1 MVCTRCI
8 MAVQQILT
16 SLQLSGEVTMGEVD
30 IKSSLSVNQLNKL
43 DSNLQRIG
51 FELLGTKESKA
62 INTVKTELIALIQ
75 SGNVPF
81 NFSLAGFV
89 TNILHKSYG
98 NFSQLF
104 SVVEGIT
111 LEQFFLMQKVE
122 KVKEWL
128 RYGEL
133 QLSEMAN
140 LLGYSSTAHLSTQF
154 KKITG
159 STPTAFK
166 KATGGRISLDA
177 V

>member
-8 MAVQQILT
+8 TALQQILQ
-16 SLQLSGEVTMGEVD
+16 SLQLSGEVSMGEVD
-30 IKSSLSVNQLNKL
+30 INGSLTVNQLNDL
-43 DSNLQRIG
+43 NSNLQRIG
-51 FELLGTKESKA
+51 FELIGTKESKA
-62 INTVKTELIALIQ
+62 INKIKTELIALIQ

-89 TNILHKSYG
+89 SNILHKNYG

-104 SVVEGIT
+104 SAVEGVT

-154 KKITG
+154 KKMTG

-177 V
+177 L